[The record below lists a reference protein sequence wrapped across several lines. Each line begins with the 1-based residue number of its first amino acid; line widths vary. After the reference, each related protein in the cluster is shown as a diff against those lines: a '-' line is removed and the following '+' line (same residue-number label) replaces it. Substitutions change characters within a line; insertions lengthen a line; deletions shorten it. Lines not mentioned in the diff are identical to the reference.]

1 MLDNF
6 SILEAKKTVL
16 KIIDDGL
23 RNLVK
28 IEISGGV
35 NLENIVS
42 YAKLKPDIISIGYLT
57 HSAPSLDFSLKIIEK

>member
-6 SILEAKKTVL
+6 SVIEAKNTLL
-16 KIIDDGL
+16 KLVDEGL

-35 NLENIVS
+35 TLDNIIN

-57 HSAPSLDFSLKIIEK
+57 HSAPSLDFSLKIKD

>member
-1 MLDNF
+1 
-6 SILEAKKTVL
+6 
-16 KIIDDGL
+16 L

-35 NLENIVS
+35 TLDNIIN

-57 HSAPSLDFSLKIIEK
+57 HSAPSLDFSLKIKD